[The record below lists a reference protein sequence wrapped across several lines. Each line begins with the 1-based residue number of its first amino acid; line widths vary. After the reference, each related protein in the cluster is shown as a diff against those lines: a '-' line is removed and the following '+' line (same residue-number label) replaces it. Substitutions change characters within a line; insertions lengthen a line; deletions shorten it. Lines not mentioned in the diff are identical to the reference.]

1 MSLSR
6 RQFLLN
12 AGLLA
17 GFGPVVLSACGD
29 TKTSGST
36 TDGAAGSSTA
46 DTAATASTVGTEG
59 TVAAGNGNGKKGVV
73 RIAAWPF
80 YIENDQNPKKA
91 ATIVNFTKATGIQV
105 DYQLAIDDNVSF
117 TAKFEGDLK
126 AGKGIGFDIAE
137 PTAWMASKWVKNGWV
152 ETIPA
157 DLVPNKANLIDSL
170 LSPVWDP
177 DRSKS
182 LPYSIIQTGIAYYPD
197 KVDGEIKSI
206 SDLFNPKLK
215 GKITILSEM
224 RDSVGFTLL
233 MMGIKPADATLDEM
247 LKACSQLAKLR
258 DAGQFRKITGNGYIE
273 DLGAGD
279 TAAAMAWS
287 GDVAG
292 IPVDTPDLKWIV
304 PTEGGILSRDTLII
318 PKGGNVETAAAW
330 INYLYDP
337 KVSGPL
343 FEAINYG
350 SPVKGAADFMTRAA
364 KSNPVI
370 NPAADAPLYAWRDL
384 TDDEQNRVEEAFV
397 AATQQ

>member
-6 RQFLLN
+6 RQFIVR

-17 GFGPVVLSACGD
+17 GFGPGLLAACGGD
-29 TKTSGST
+29 DNAASGT
-36 TDGAAGSSTA
+36 EAAAAGS
-46 DTAATASTVGTEG
+46 AAPS
-59 TVAAGNGNGKKGVV
+59 NGGVV

-91 ATIVNFTKATGIQV
+91 PTIANFIKTTGIDV

-126 AGKGIGFDIAE
+126 AGKGIGFDIAQ
-137 PTAWMASKWVKNGWV
+137 PTSWMASKWIANGWV
-152 ETIPA
+152 EPFPI
-157 DLVPNKANLIDSL
+157 DKIPNKVNVIDSL
-170 LSPVWDP
+170 ASPSWDP

-182 LPYSIIQTGIAYYPD
+182 LPYSLIQTGIAYYPD
-197 KVDGEIKSI
+197 KIDGEITSI
-206 SDLFNPKLK
+206 KDLFNPKLK

-224 RDSVGFTLL
+224 RDSVGFVLL
-233 MMGIKPADATLDEM
+233 MMGVKPADATIDEM
-247 LKACSQLAKLR
+247 LKACEELKKLR

-292 IPVDTPDLKWIV
+292 IQIDNPDLKWV
-304 PTEGGILSRDTLII
+304 LPSEGGILASDTLII
-318 PKGGNVETAAAW
+318 PKGGNVDTAAAW

-337 KVSGPL
+337 AVSGPL

-350 SPVKGAADFMTRAA
+350 SPVKGAADSMTPEA
-364 KSNPVI
+364 KANPVI
-370 NPAADAPLYAWRDL
+370 NPAADAALFAWRDL
-384 TDDEQNRVEEAFV
+384 TDDEQNQVDEAFV

>member
-6 RQFLLN
+6 RQFIVR

-17 GFGPVVLSACGD
+17 GFGPGLLAACGGD
-29 TKTSGST
+29 DKSASG
-36 TDGAAGSSTA
+36 TDAASDGSARPS
-46 DTAATASTVGTEG
+46 SG
-59 TVAAGNGNGKKGVV
+59 GVV

-91 ATIVNFTKATGIQV
+91 ATIANFIKKTGIDV

-126 AGKGIGFDIAE
+126 AGKGIGFDIAQ
-137 PTAWMASKWVKNGWV
+137 PTAWMAAKWIANGWV
-152 ETIPA
+152 EPFPVGKI
-157 DLVPNKANLIDSL
+157 PNKVNVIDSL
-170 LSPVWDP
+170 ASPPWDP

-182 LPYSIIQTGIAYYPD
+182 LPYSLIQTGIAYYPD
-197 KVDGEIKSI
+197 KIDGEITSI
-206 SDLFNPKLK
+206 KDLFNPKLK

-224 RDSVGFTLL
+224 RDSVGFVLL
-233 MMGIKPADATLDEM
+233 MMGVKPADAKLDEM
-247 LKACSQLAKLR
+247 LKACEELKKLR

-292 IPVDTPDLKWIV
+292 IQVDNPDLKWV
-304 PTEGGILSRDTLII
+304 LPSEGGILSSDTLII
-318 PKGGNVETAAAW
+318 PKGGNVDTAAAW
-330 INYLYDP
+330 INYLFDP
-337 KVSGPL
+337 TVSGPL

-350 SPVKGAADFMTRAA
+350 SPVKGAADSMTAEA
-364 KSNPVI
+364 KANPVI
-370 NPAADAPLYAWRDL
+370 NPPADAPLYAWRDL
-384 TDDEQNRVEEAFV
+384 TDDEQNQVDEAFV

>member
-6 RQFLLN
+6 RQFIVR

-17 GFGPVVLSACGD
+17 GFGPGLLSACGGD
-29 TKTSGST
+29 DKDS
-36 TDGAAGSSTA
+36 AAGSEA
-46 DTAATASTVGTEG
+46 
-59 TVAAGNGNGKKGVV
+59 VAAGSAAPSTGGVV

-91 ATIVNFTKATGIQV
+91 PTIANFIKQTGIDV

-126 AGKGIGFDIAE
+126 AGKGIGFDIAQ
-137 PTAWMASKWVKNGWV
+137 PTAWMASKWIANGWV
-152 ETIPA
+152 EPFPVDKI
-157 DLVPNKANLIDSL
+157 PNKVNVIDSL
-170 LSPVWDP
+170 ASPAWDP

-197 KVDGEIKSI
+197 KIDGEITSI
-206 SDLFNPKLK
+206 KDLFNPKLK

-224 RDSVGFTLL
+224 RDSVGFMLL
-233 MMGIKPADATLDEM
+233 MMGVKPADAKLDEM
-247 LKACSQLAKLR
+247 LKACEELRKLR

-292 IPVDTPDLKWIV
+292 IQVDNPDLKWV
-304 PTEGGILSRDTLII
+304 LPSEGGVLASDTLII
-318 PKGGNVETAAAW
+318 PKGGNTDTAAAW

-337 KVSGPL
+337 AVSGPL
-343 FEAINYG
+343 FEAISYG
-350 SPVKGAADFMTRAA
+350 SPVKGAADSMTPEGKA
-364 KSNPVI
+364 NPVI

-384 TDDEQNRVEEAFV
+384 TDDEQNQVDEAFV

>member
-6 RQFLLN
+6 RQFIVR

-17 GFGPVVLSACGD
+17 GFGPGLLAACGGD
-29 TKTSGST
+29 DKS
-36 TDGAAGSSTA
+36 AP
-46 DTAATASTVGTEG
+46 DTAA
-59 TVAAGNGNGKKGVV
+59 AADGSAAPSSGGVV

-91 ATIVNFTKATGIQV
+91 ATIANFIKKTGIEV

-126 AGKGIGFDIAE
+126 AGKGIGFDIAQ
-137 PTAWMASKWVKNGWV
+137 PTAWMAAKWIANGWV
-152 ETIPA
+152 EPFPA
-157 DLVPNKANLIDSL
+157 GKIPNKVNVIDSL
-170 LSPVWDP
+170 ASPSWDP

-182 LPYSIIQTGIAYYPD
+182 LPYSLIQTGIAYYPD
-197 KVDGEIKSI
+197 KINGEITSI
-206 SDLFNPKLK
+206 KDLFNPKLK

-224 RDSVGFTLL
+224 RDSVGFMLL
-233 MMGIKPADATLDEM
+233 MMGVKPADAKLDEM
-247 LKACSQLAKLR
+247 LKACEELKKLR

-292 IPVDTPDLKWIV
+292 IQVDNPNLKWV
-304 PTEGGILSRDTLII
+304 LPSEGGILSSDTLII
-318 PKGGNVETAAAW
+318 PKGGNVDTAAAW

-337 KVSGPL
+337 TVSGPL

-350 SPVKGAADFMTRAA
+350 SPVKGAADSMTAQA
-364 KSNPVI
+364 KANPVI
-370 NPAADAPLYAWRDL
+370 NPAADAALYAWRDL
-384 TDDEQNRVEEAFV
+384 TDDEQNQVDEAFV

>member
-1 MSLSR
+1 MPLSR
-6 RQFLLN
+6 RQFLAQ

-17 GFGPVVLSACGD
+17 GFGPGLLAACSSDKPSSQTG
-29 TKTSGST
+29 GST
-36 TDGAAGSSTA
+36 SVDSTAADGAASS
-46 DTAATASTVGTEG
+46 
-59 TVAAGNGNGKKGVV
+59 VAARTGSVV

-91 ATIVNFTKATGIQV
+91 ATIANFMKATGIDV

-126 AGKGIGFDIAE
+126 AGKGIGFDIAQ
-137 PTAWMASKWVKNGWV
+137 PTAWMAAKWIANGWV
-152 ETIPA
+152 EPLPLDKIPNR
-157 DLVPNKANLIDSL
+157 VNVIDSL
-170 LSPVWDP
+170 ASPAYDP
-177 DRSKS
+177 KREKS

-197 KVDGEIKSI
+197 KIDGEISSI

-233 MMGIKPADATLDEM
+233 MMGIKPADATLGEM
-247 LKACSQLAKLR
+247 LKACTELGKLR

-292 IPVDTPDLKWIV
+292 IQVDTPDLKWV
-304 PTEGGILSRDTLII
+304 LPTEGGILSSDTLII
-318 PKGGNVETAAAW
+318 PKGGNTNTAAAW
-330 INYLYDP
+330 INWLYDP

-350 SPVKGAADFMTRAA
+350 SPVKGAALAMTPEAQVN
-364 KSNPVI
+364 SVI
-370 NPAADAPLYAWRDL
+370 NPAADAPLYAWREL
-384 TDDEQNRVEEAFV
+384 TDDEQNKVDEAFV

>member
-6 RQFLLN
+6 RQFIVR

-17 GFGPVVLSACGD
+17 GFGPGLLAACGGD
-29 TKTSGST
+29 DNGS
-36 TDGAAGSSTA
+36 AAGSEAAADGSAAPST
-46 DTAATASTVGTEG
+46 G
-59 TVAAGNGNGKKGVV
+59 GVV

-91 ATIVNFTKATGIQV
+91 PTIANFIKQTGIDV

-126 AGKGIGFDIAE
+126 AGKGIGFDIAQ
-137 PTAWMASKWVKNGWV
+137 PTSWMASKWIANGWV
-152 ETIPA
+152 EPLPI
-157 DLVPNKANLIDSL
+157 DKIPNKVNVIDSL
-170 LSPVWDP
+170 ASPAWDP

-182 LPYSIIQTGIAYYPD
+182 LPYSIIQTGIAYYPE
-197 KVDGEIKSI
+197 KIDGEITSI
-206 SDLFNPKLK
+206 KDLFNPKLK

-224 RDSVGFTLL
+224 RDSVGFMLL
-233 MMGIKPADATLDEM
+233 MMGVNPAEAKLDEM
-247 LKACSQLAKLR
+247 LKACEELRKLR

-279 TAAAMAWS
+279 TSAAMAWS

-292 IPVDTPDLKWIV
+292 IQVDNPDLKWV
-304 PTEGGILSRDTLII
+304 LPSEGGVLASDTLII
-318 PKGGNVETAAAW
+318 PKGGNVDTAAAW

-337 KVSGPL
+337 AVSGPL
-343 FEAINYG
+343 FEAISYG
-350 SPVKGAADFMTRAA
+350 SPVKGAADSMTPEGKA
-364 KSNPVI
+364 NPVI
-370 NPAADAPLYAWRDL
+370 NPAANAPLYAWRDL
-384 TDDEQNRVEEAFV
+384 SDDEQNQVDEAFV

>member
-6 RQFLLN
+6 RQFLTQ

-17 GFGPVVLSACGD
+17 GFGPGLLAACSSSKSSD
-29 TKTSGST
+29 TVSSDPSGSE
-36 TDGAAGSSTA
+36 AASGSE
-46 DTAATASTVGTEG
+46 AS
-59 TVAAGNGNGKKGVV
+59 AQSGKGGVV

-91 ATIVNFTKATGIQV
+91 PTIANFTKATGIDV

-126 AGKGIGFDIAE
+126 AGKGIGFDIAQ
-137 PTAWMASKWVKNGWV
+137 PTAWMAAKWIANGWV
-152 ETIPA
+152 EPLPLDKIPNRGN
-157 DLVPNKANLIDSL
+157 VIDSL
-170 LSPVWDP
+170 AAPAYDP
-177 DRSKS
+177 KREKS
-182 LPYSIIQTGIAYYPD
+182 MPYSIIQTGIAYYPD
-197 KVDGEIKSI
+197 KIGGEITSI
-206 SDLFNPKLK
+206 EDLFNPKLK

-224 RDSVGFTLL
+224 RDSVGFALL
-233 MMGIKPADATLDEM
+233 MMGVKPADATLDDM
-247 LKACSQLAKLR
+247 LKACTELGKLR

-279 TAAAMAWS
+279 TSAAMAWS

-292 IPVDTPDLKWIV
+292 IQIDNPDLKWV
-304 PTEGGILSRDTLII
+304 LPKEGGISSSDTLII
-318 PKGGNVETAAAW
+318 PKGGNVDTAAAW
-330 INYLYDP
+330 INWLYDP

-350 SPVKGAADFMTRAA
+350 SPVKGAAEAMTAEGKA
-364 KSNPVI
+364 NPVI
-370 NPAADAPLYAWRDL
+370 NPSVDAPLYAWREL
-384 TDDEQNRVEEAFV
+384 TDDEQNKVDEAFV

>member
-6 RQFLLN
+6 RQFIVR

-17 GFGPVVLSACGD
+17 GFGPGLLAACGGDD
-29 TKTSGST
+29 TSPSATDAVADGS
-36 TDGAAGSSTA
+36 AASST
-46 DTAATASTVGTEG
+46 G
-59 TVAAGNGNGKKGVV
+59 GVV

-91 ATIVNFTKATGIQV
+91 ATIANFINKTGIDV

-126 AGKGIGFDIAE
+126 AGKGIGFDVAQ
-137 PTAWMASKWVKNGWV
+137 PTSWMASKWIANGWV
-152 ETIPA
+152 EPFPVDKI
-157 DLVPNKANLIDSL
+157 PNKVNVIDSL
-170 LSPVWDP
+170 ASPAWDP

-197 KVDGEIKSI
+197 KIDGEITSI
-206 SDLFNPKLK
+206 KDLFNPKLK

-224 RDSVGFTLL
+224 RDSVGFMLL
-233 MMGIKPADATLDEM
+233 MMGVKPADAKLDEM
-247 LKACSQLAKLR
+247 LKACEELRKLR

-273 DLGAGD
+273 DLGAGE
-279 TAAAMAWS
+279 TGAAMAWS

-292 IPVDTPDLKWIV
+292 IQVDTPDLKWV
-304 PTEGGILSRDTLII
+304 LPSEGGILSSDTLII
-318 PKGGNVETAAAW
+318 PKGGNVDTAAAW

-337 KVSGPL
+337 TVSGPL

-350 SPVKGAADFMTRAA
+350 SPVKGAADSMTPEGKA
-364 KSNPVI
+364 NPVI
-370 NPAADAPLYAWRDL
+370 NPAADAALYGWRDL
-384 TDDEQNRVEEAFV
+384 TDDEQNQVDEAFV

>member
-6 RQFLLN
+6 RQFLVQ
-12 AGLLA
+12 AGVLA
-17 GFGPVVLSACGD
+17 GFGPSLLAACSSSTSAD
-29 TKTSGST
+29 SGSS
-36 TDGAAGSSTA
+36 GAGSSGS
-46 DTAATASTVGTEG
+46 DAASDSS
-59 TVAAGNGNGKKGVV
+59 AAVSSGAGGVV

-91 ATIVNFTKATGIQV
+91 ATIANFIKATGIDV

-126 AGKGIGFDIAE
+126 AGKGIGFDIAQ
-137 PTAWMASKWVKNGWV
+137 PTSWMAAKWIANGWV
-152 ETIPA
+152 EPLPLDKIPNR
-157 DLVPNKANLIDSL
+157 VNVIDSL
-170 LSPVWDP
+170 ASPGYDP
-177 DRSKS
+177 KREKS

-197 KVDGEIKSI
+197 KIGGEITSI
-206 SDLFNPKLK
+206 EDLFNPKLK

-224 RDSVGFTLL
+224 RDSVGFALL
-233 MMGIKPADATLDEM
+233 MMGIKPADATIDDM
-247 LKACSQLAKLR
+247 LKACAELGKLR

-279 TAAAMAWS
+279 TSAAMAWS

-292 IPVDTPDLKWIV
+292 IQVDNPDLKWV
-304 PTEGGILSRDTLII
+304 LPKEGGILSSDTLII
-318 PKGGNVETAAAW
+318 PKGGNIDTAAAW
-330 INYLYDP
+330 INWLYDP

-350 SPVKGAADFMTRAA
+350 SPVKGAADTMTAVGKA
-364 KSNPVI
+364 NLVI
-370 NPAADAPLYAWRDL
+370 NPASDAALYAWREL
-384 TDDEQNRVEEAFV
+384 TDDEQNRVDEAFV

>member
-17 GFGPVVLSACGD
+17 GFGPAALAACSSGKASD
-29 TKTSGST
+29 STSGATESGATETGATET
-36 TDGAAGSSTA
+36 TEGAATPASSGS
-46 DTAATASTVGTEG
+46 
-59 TVAAGNGNGKKGVV
+59 NKLV

-80 YIENDQNPKKA
+80 YIENDQNPKKSP
-91 ATIVNFTKATGIQV
+91 TIANFTKATGIDV

-126 AGKGIGFDIAE
+126 TGKGIGFDIVQ
-137 PTAWMASKWVKNGWV
+137 PTAWMAAKWVKNGWV
-152 ETIPA
+152 EAIPA
-157 DLVPNKANLIDSL
+157 DLVPNRSNLIDSM
-170 LSPVWDP
+170 LSPAWDP

-197 KVDGEIKSI
+197 KVDGEITSI

-224 RDSVGFTLL
+224 RDSVGFMLL
-233 MMGIKPADATLDEM
+233 MMGMKPADATLDEM
-247 LKACSQLAKLR
+247 LKACGELGKLR
-258 DAGQFRKITGNGYIE
+258 DAGQFRKIAGNGYIE

-292 IPVDTPDLKWIV
+292 IQVDNPDLKWV
-304 PTEGGILSRDTLII
+304 LPSEGGIISSDTLII
-318 PKGGNVETAAAW
+318 PKGGNVEAAAAW

-350 SPVKGAADFMTRAA
+350 SPVKGAADFMTDAG
-364 KSNPVI
+364 KNNPII
-370 NPAADAPLYAWRDL
+370 NPPAGALLYTWRDL
-384 TDDEQNRVEEAFV
+384 TDDEQNKVDEAFV

>member
-6 RQFLLN
+6 RQFIVR

-17 GFGPVVLSACGD
+17 GFGPGLLAACGGD
-29 TKTSGST
+29 DK
-36 TDGAAGSSTA
+36 SS
-46 DTAATASTVGTEG
+46 SGTE
-59 TVAAGNGNGKKGVV
+59 AASEGSAAPSSGGVV

-91 ATIVNFTKATGIQV
+91 ATIANFIKKTGIDV

-126 AGKGIGFDIAE
+126 AGKGIGFDIAQ
-137 PTAWMASKWVKNGWV
+137 PTAWMAAKWIANGWV
-152 ETIPA
+152 EPFPVDKI
-157 DLVPNKANLIDSL
+157 PNKVNVIDSL
-170 LSPVWDP
+170 ASPPWDP

-182 LPYSIIQTGIAYYPD
+182 LPYSLIQTGIAYYPD
-197 KVDGEIKSI
+197 KIDGEITSI
-206 SDLFNPKLK
+206 KDLFNPNLK

-224 RDSVGFTLL
+224 RDSVGFMLL
-233 MMGIKPADATLDEM
+233 MMGVKPADAKLDEM
-247 LKACSQLAKLR
+247 LRACEELKKLR

-273 DLGAGD
+273 DLGAGE

-292 IPVDTPDLKWIV
+292 IQVDNPDLKWV
-304 PTEGGILSRDTLII
+304 LPSEGGILASDTLII
-318 PKGGNVETAAAW
+318 PKGGNVDTAAAW

-337 KVSGPL
+337 TVSGPL

-350 SPVKGAADFMTRAA
+350 SPVKGAADSMTAEA
-364 KSNPVI
+364 KANPVV

-384 TDDEQNRVEEAFV
+384 TDDEQNQVDEAFV

>member
-17 GFGPVVLSACGD
+17 GFGPAALAACSSD
-29 TKTSGST
+29 KSSDASDASGSA
-36 TDGAAGSSTA
+36 DGTSASTE
-46 DTAATASTVGTEG
+46 AATDAG
-59 TVAAGNGNGKKGVV
+59 VAAGNGKKGVV

-91 ATIVNFTKATGIQV
+91 PTIANFTKATGIDV

-126 AGKGIGFDIAE
+126 AGKGIGFDIAQ
-137 PTAWMASKWVKNGWV
+137 PTGWMASKWVTNGWV
-152 ETIPA
+152 EAIPA
-157 DLVPNKANLIDSL
+157 DLVPNKVNLIDSL
-170 LSPVWDP
+170 LSPAWDP
-177 DRSKS
+177 DRTKS
-182 LPYSIIQTGIAYYPD
+182 MPYSIIQTGIAYYPD
-197 KVDGEIKSI
+197 KIDGEINSI

-224 RDSVGFTLL
+224 RDSVGFMLL
-233 MMGIKPADATLDEM
+233 MMGIKPADAKLDEM
-247 LKACSQLAKLR
+247 LKACAELSKLR

-292 IPVDTPDLKWIV
+292 IQIDNPDLKWV
-304 PTEGGILSRDTLII
+304 LPTEGGILSSDTLII

-337 KVSGPL
+337 RVSGPL
-343 FEAINYG
+343 FEAISYG
-350 SPVKGAADFMTRAA
+350 SPVKGAADSMTPEGKA
-364 KSNPVI
+364 NPVI

-384 TDDEQNRVEEAFV
+384 TDDEQNQVDEAFV

>member
-17 GFGPVVLSACGD
+17 GFGPAMLAACSDDKSSD
-29 TKTSGST
+29 TVGSSGSS
-36 TDGAAGSSTA
+36 GSSVGSSAST
-46 DTAATASTVGTEG
+46 DATAGEG
-59 TVAAGNGNGKKGVV
+59 ATAGNGKKGVV

-91 ATIVNFTKATGIQV
+91 PTIANFTKATGIDV
-105 DYQLAIDDNVSF
+105 DYRLAIDDNVSF

-126 AGKGIGFDIAE
+126 AGKGIGFDIAQ
-137 PTAWMASKWVKNGWV
+137 PTAWMASKWVINGWV

-157 DLVPNKANLIDSL
+157 DLVPNKVNLIDSM
-170 LSPVWDP
+170 LSPAWDP
-177 DRSKS
+177 DRTKS
-182 LPYSIIQTGIAYYPD
+182 MPYSIIQTGIAYYPD
-197 KVDGEIKSI
+197 KIDGEIASI

-224 RDSVGFTLL
+224 RDSVGFMLL
-233 MMGIKPADATLDEM
+233 MMGIKPADAKLDEM
-247 LKACSQLAKLR
+247 LQACTELSKLR

-292 IPVDTPDLKWIV
+292 IQIDNPDLKWV
-304 PTEGGILSRDTLII
+304 LPSEGGILASDTLII
-318 PKGGNVETAAAW
+318 PKGGNVDTAAAW

-337 KVSGPL
+337 AVSGPL

-350 SPVKGAADFMTRAA
+350 SPVKGAADSMTPEA
-364 KSNPVI
+364 KANPVI
-370 NPAADAPLYAWRDL
+370 NPAADAALFAWRDL
-384 TDDEQNRVEEAFV
+384 TDDEQNQVDEAFV

>member
-6 RQFLLN
+6 RQFIVR

-17 GFGPVVLSACGD
+17 GFGPGLLAACGGD
-29 TKTSGST
+29 DNS
-36 TDGAAGSSTA
+36 
-46 DTAATASTVGTEG
+46 ASGTEA
-59 TVAAGNGNGKKGVV
+59 VADGSAAPSTGGVV
-73 RIAAWPF
+73 RFAAWPF

-91 ATIVNFTKATGIQV
+91 PTIANFIKTTGIDV

-126 AGKGIGFDIAE
+126 AGKGIGFDIAQ
-137 PTAWMASKWVKNGWV
+137 PTSWMASKWIANGWV
-152 ETIPA
+152 EPFPI
-157 DLVPNKANLIDSL
+157 DKIPNKVNVIDSL
-170 LSPVWDP
+170 ASPSWDP

-182 LPYSIIQTGIAYYPD
+182 LPYSLIQTGIAYYPD
-197 KVDGEIKSI
+197 KIDGEITSI
-206 SDLFNPKLK
+206 KDLFNPKLK

-224 RDSVGFTLL
+224 RDSVGFVLL
-233 MMGIKPADATLDEM
+233 MMGVKPADATLDEM
-247 LKACSQLAKLR
+247 LKACDELKKLR

-292 IPVDTPDLKWIV
+292 IQIDNPDLKWV
-304 PTEGGILSRDTLII
+304 LPSEGGILASDTLII
-318 PKGGNVETAAAW
+318 PKGGNVDTAAAW

-337 KVSGPL
+337 AVSGPL

-350 SPVKGAADFMTRAA
+350 SPVKGAADSMTPEA
-364 KSNPVI
+364 KANPVI
-370 NPAADAPLYAWRDL
+370 NPAADAALFAWRDL
-384 TDDEQNRVEEAFV
+384 TDDEQNQVDEAFV

>member
-6 RQFLLN
+6 RQFIVR

-17 GFGPVVLSACGD
+17 GFGPGLLAACGGD
-29 TKTSGST
+29 
-36 TDGAAGSSTA
+36 DNAAP
-46 DTAATASTVGTEG
+46 GTE
-59 TVAAGNGNGKKGVV
+59 AAADGSAAPSNGGVV

-91 ATIVNFTKATGIQV
+91 PTIANFIKTTGIDV

-126 AGKGIGFDIAE
+126 AGKGIGFDIAQ
-137 PTAWMASKWVKNGWV
+137 PTSWMASKWIANGWV
-152 ETIPA
+152 EPFPI
-157 DLVPNKANLIDSL
+157 DKIPNKVNVIDSL
-170 LSPVWDP
+170 ASPSWDP

-182 LPYSIIQTGIAYYPD
+182 LPYSLIQTGIAYYPD
-197 KVDGEIKSI
+197 KIDGEITSI
-206 SDLFNPKLK
+206 KDLFNPKLK

-224 RDSVGFTLL
+224 RDSVGFVLL
-233 MMGIKPADATLDEM
+233 MMGVKPADATIDEM
-247 LKACSQLAKLR
+247 LKACEELKKLR

-292 IPVDTPDLKWIV
+292 IQIDNPDLKWV
-304 PTEGGILSRDTLII
+304 LPSEGGILASDTLII
-318 PKGGNVETAAAW
+318 PKGGNVDTAAAW

-337 KVSGPL
+337 AVSGPL

-350 SPVKGAADFMTRAA
+350 SPVKGAADSMTPEA
-364 KSNPVI
+364 KANPVI
-370 NPAADAPLYAWRDL
+370 NPAADAALFAWRDL
-384 TDDEQNRVEEAFV
+384 TDDEQNQVDEAFV

>member
-6 RQFLLN
+6 RQFLVN

-17 GFGPVVLSACGD
+17 GFGPAVLAACGD
-29 TKTSGST
+29 TKKADSAGTPESGATS
-36 TDGAAGSSTA
+36 
-46 DTAATASTVGTEG
+46 TEG
-59 TVAAGNGNGKKGVV
+59 AGAPAASSGKKGLV

-91 ATIVNFTKATGIQV
+91 PTIANFTKATGIDV

-126 AGKGIGFDIAE
+126 AGKNIGFDIAQ
-137 PTAWMASKWVKNGWV
+137 PTAWMAAKWIKNGWV
-152 ETIPA
+152 EAIPA
-157 DLVPNKANLIDSL
+157 DLVPNKSNLIDSFL
-170 LSPVWDP
+170 NPEWDP

-197 KVDGEIKSI
+197 KIDGEIKSI

-224 RDSVGFTLL
+224 RDSVGFMLL
-233 MMGIKPADATLDEM
+233 MMGIKPADAKLDEM
-247 LKACSQLAKLR
+247 LKACTELGKLR

-292 IPVDTPDLKWIV
+292 IQVDNPDLKWV
-304 PTEGGILSRDTLII
+304 LPSEGGVVSSDTLII
-318 PKGGNVETAAAW
+318 PKGGNVETASAW
-330 INYLYDP
+330 MNYLYDP

-343 FEAINYG
+343 FEAIHYG
-350 SPVKGAADFMTRAA
+350 SPVKGAAGFMSDAA
-364 KSNPVI
+364 KNNPVI
-370 NPAADAPLYAWRDL
+370 NPAATAPLYSWRDL
-384 TDDEQNRVEEAFV
+384 TDEEQNKVDEAFV

>member
-6 RQFLLN
+6 RQFIVR

-17 GFGPVVLSACGD
+17 GFGPGLLAACGGD
-29 TKTSGST
+29 DKSASG
-36 TDGAAGSSTA
+36 TDAASDGSARPS
-46 DTAATASTVGTEG
+46 SG
-59 TVAAGNGNGKKGVV
+59 GVV

-91 ATIVNFTKATGIQV
+91 ATIANFIKKTGIDV

-126 AGKGIGFDIAE
+126 AGKGIGFDIAQ
-137 PTAWMASKWVKNGWV
+137 PTAWMAAKWIANGWV
-152 ETIPA
+152 EPFPVGKI
-157 DLVPNKANLIDSL
+157 PNKVNVIDSL
-170 LSPVWDP
+170 ASPPWDP

-182 LPYSIIQTGIAYYPD
+182 LPYSLIQTGIAYYPD
-197 KVDGEIKSI
+197 KIDGEITSI
-206 SDLFNPKLK
+206 QDLFNPKLK

-224 RDSVGFTLL
+224 RDSVGFVLL
-233 MMGIKPADATLDEM
+233 MMGVKPADAKLDEM
-247 LKACSQLAKLR
+247 LKACEELKKLR

-292 IPVDTPDLKWIV
+292 IQVDNPDLKWV
-304 PTEGGILSRDTLII
+304 LPSEGGILSSDTLII
-318 PKGGNVETAAAW
+318 PKGGNVDTAAAW
-330 INYLYDP
+330 INYLFDP
-337 KVSGPL
+337 TVSGPL

-350 SPVKGAADFMTRAA
+350 SPVKGAADSMTAEA
-364 KSNPVI
+364 KANPVI
-370 NPAADAPLYAWRDL
+370 NPPADAPLYAWRDL
-384 TDDEQNRVEEAFV
+384 TDDEQNQVDEAFV

>member
-6 RQFLLN
+6 RQFIVR

-17 GFGPVVLSACGD
+17 GFGPGLLAACGGD
-29 TKTSGST
+29 DKSSSATEAA
-36 TDGAAGSSTA
+36 TDGSA
-46 DTAATASTVGTEG
+46 AATSTG
-59 TVAAGNGNGKKGVV
+59 GVV

-91 ATIVNFTKATGIQV
+91 ATIANFIKKTGIDV

-126 AGKGIGFDIAE
+126 AGKGIGFDIAQ
-137 PTAWMASKWVKNGWV
+137 PTSWMASKWIANGWV
-152 ETIPA
+152 EPFPVDKI
-157 DLVPNKANLIDSL
+157 PNKVNVIDSL
-170 LSPVWDP
+170 ASPPWDP

-182 LPYSIIQTGIAYYPD
+182 LPYSLIQTGIAYYPD
-197 KVDGEIKSI
+197 KIDGEITSI
-206 SDLFNPKLK
+206 KDLFNPKLK

-224 RDSVGFTLL
+224 RDSVGFMLL
-233 MMGIKPADATLDEM
+233 MMGVKPADAKLEEM
-247 LKACSQLAKLR
+247 LKACEELKKLR

-292 IPVDTPDLKWIV
+292 IQIDNPDLKWV
-304 PTEGGILSRDTLII
+304 LPSEGGILSSDTLII
-318 PKGGNVETAAAW
+318 PKGGNTDTAAAW

-337 KVSGPL
+337 TVSGPL

-350 SPVKGAADFMTRAA
+350 SPVKGAADSMTAEA
-364 KSNPVI
+364 KANPVI
-370 NPAADAPLYAWRDL
+370 NPAPDAALYAWRDL
-384 TDDEQNRVEEAFV
+384 TDDEQNQVDEAFV

>member
-6 RQFLLN
+6 RQFLAQ

-17 GFGPVVLSACGD
+17 GFGPGLLAACSSSKSSD
-29 TKTSGST
+29 SGS
-36 TDGAAGSSTA
+36 AESPSAGSE
-46 DTAATASTVGTEG
+46 AAAS
-59 TVAAGNGNGKKGVV
+59 GKGGVV

-91 ATIVNFTKATGIQV
+91 ATIANFIKATGIDV

-126 AGKGIGFDIAE
+126 AGKGIGFDIAQ
-137 PTAWMASKWVKNGWV
+137 PTAWMAGKWIANGWV
-152 ETIPA
+152 EPLPLDKIPNR
-157 DLVPNKANLIDSL
+157 VNVIDSL
-170 LSPVWDP
+170 ASPDYDP
-177 DRSKS
+177 KREKS

-197 KVDGEIKSI
+197 KIGSEISSI
-206 SDLFNPKLK
+206 EDLFNPKLK

-224 RDSVGFTLL
+224 RDSVGFVLL

-247 LKACSQLAKLR
+247 LKACAELAKLR

-279 TAAAMAWS
+279 TSAAMAWS

-292 IPVDTPDLKWIV
+292 IQVDNPDLKWV
-304 PTEGGILSRDTLII
+304 LPKEGGILSSDTLVI
-318 PKGGNVETAAAW
+318 PKGGNVDTAAAW

-350 SPVKGAADFMTRAA
+350 SPVKGAADSMTAEGKA
-364 KSNPVI
+364 NPII
-370 NPAADAPLYAWRDL
+370 NAPADAKLYAWREL
-384 TDDEQNRVEEAFV
+384 TDDEQNKVDEAFV

>member
-6 RQFLLN
+6 RQFIVH
-12 AGLLA
+12 AGLIA
-17 GFGPVVLSACGD
+17 GFGPGLFAACGGD
-29 TKTSGST
+29 DKS
-36 TDGAAGSSTA
+36 AGTE
-46 DTAATASTVGTEG
+46 AATEG
-59 TVAAGNGNGKKGVV
+59 SAAPSNGGVV

-80 YIENDQNPKKA
+80 YTENDQNPKKGP
-91 ATIVNFTKATGIQV
+91 TIANFIKKTGIDV
-105 DYQLAIDDNVSF
+105 DYRLAIDDNVSF

-137 PTAWMASKWVKNGWV
+137 PTSWMASKWVANGWV
-152 ETIPA
+152 ESLPVEKI
-157 DLVPNKANLIDSL
+157 PNKTNVIDSL
-170 LSPVWDP
+170 ASPSWDS

-182 LPYSIIQTGIAYYPD
+182 LPYSLIQTGIAYYPD
-197 KVDGEIKSI
+197 KIDGEITSI
-206 SDLFNPKLK
+206 KDLFNPKLK

-224 RDSVGFTLL
+224 RDSVGFILL
-233 MMGIKPADATLDEM
+233 MMGVNPADAKVSEM
-247 LKACSQLAKLR
+247 LKACEELRKLR

-292 IPVDTPDLKWIV
+292 IQIDNPDLRWV
-304 PTEGGILSRDTLII
+304 LPSEGGLLSTDTLII
-318 PKGGNVETAAAW
+318 PKGGNTDTAAAW

-337 KVSGPL
+337 AVSGPL

-350 SPVKGAADFMTRAA
+350 SPVKGAADFMTAEA
-364 KSNPVI
+364 KANPVI
-370 NPAADAPLYAWRDL
+370 NPSADAKLYAWRDL
-384 TDDEQNRVEEAFV
+384 TDDEQNQLDEAFV

>member
-6 RQFLLN
+6 RQFIVR

-17 GFGPVVLSACGD
+17 GFGPGLLAACGGD
-29 TKTSGST
+29 EKSS
-36 TDGAAGSSTA
+36 SST
-46 DTAATASTVGTEG
+46 DAAVEG
-59 TVAAGNGNGKKGVV
+59 SVAAPTGGVV

-91 ATIVNFTKATGIQV
+91 PTIANFIKKTGIDV
-105 DYQLAIDDNVSF
+105 DYRLAIDDNVSF

-126 AGKGIGFDIAE
+126 AGKGIGFDIAQ
-137 PTAWMASKWVKNGWV
+137 PTSWMASKWIANGWV
-152 ETIPA
+152 ESFSVDKI
-157 DLVPNKANLIDSL
+157 PNKVNVIDSL
-170 LSPVWDP
+170 ASPSWDP

-182 LPYSIIQTGIAYYPD
+182 LPYSLIQTGIAYYPD
-197 KVDGEIKSI
+197 KIDGEITSI
-206 SDLFNPKLK
+206 KDLFNPKLK

-224 RDSVGFTLL
+224 RDSVGFMLL
-233 MMGIKPADATLDEM
+233 MMGVKPADAKLEEM
-247 LKACSQLAKLR
+247 LKACDELKKLR

-273 DLGAGD
+273 DLGAGE

-292 IPVDTPDLKWIV
+292 IQVDNPDLKWV
-304 PTEGGILSRDTLII
+304 LPSEGGILSSDTLII
-318 PKGGNVETAAAW
+318 PKGGNVDTAAAW

-337 KVSGPL
+337 TVSGPL

-350 SPVKGAADFMTRAA
+350 SPVKGAADSMTAEA
-364 KSNPVI
+364 KANPVI
-370 NPAADAPLYAWRDL
+370 NPAADAALYAWRDL
-384 TDDEQNRVEEAFV
+384 TDDEQNQVDEAFV